1 MEAALEGLLF
11 LVGDDG
17 LTLEQ
22 MSNILEL
29 SNEEVLDNLN
39 KLKNKYSNISSGLL
53 IKKFGSL
60 YKLTTKNEYSKYY
73 KKLEEISNIRNLS
86 QSALETLAIIAYNEP
101 ITRIKVDELRGIN
114 SSQMIRNLIAKDF
127 VKELGKSTEPG
138 KPTLYGVTDNFLD
151 YFGLSD
157 IKDLPKLEEKVVN
170 DDEVDL
176 YKSKYQEEVIE
187 QL

>member
-1 MEAALEGLLF
+1 MEPVLEGLLF

-17 LTLEQ
+17 LSLEQ
-22 MSNILEL
+22 MSNILEI
-29 SNEEVLDNLN
+29 SNDDVLDILN
-39 KLKNKYSNISSGLL
+39 SLKNKYSDNSTGIM

-73 KKLEEISNIRNLS
+73 KKLEEISSIRNLS

-101 ITRIKVDELRGIN
+101 ITRAEVDELRGVN

-127 VKELGKSTEPG
+127 VKEVGKSKSFG
-138 KPTLYGVTDNFLD
+138 KPTLYGVTDSFLD
-151 YFGLSD
+151 YFGLAD
-157 IKDLPKLEEKVVN
+157 IKDLPKLEEKVIN

-176 YKSKYQEEVIE
+176 YKSKYQEEIIE